1 MNLGHYAAEFDR
13 CAAWLEKSLP
23 YCHGTHTLQDLR
35 EATLAGRMQLWPGE
49 RSALLT
55 EIIRYPRRTGCHVAF
70 AGGDL
75 EELRKMA
82 DTVEAWAKSVGCD
95 HITVS
100 GRAGW
105 VRALGRGEIYST
117 MAGKDL

>member
-1 MNLGHYAAEFDR
+1 
-13 CAAWLEKSLP
+13 
-23 YCHGTHTLQDLR
+23 
-35 EATLAGRMQLWPGE
+35 MQLWPGE
-49 RSALLT
+49 RSALLS
-55 EIIRYPRRTGCHVAF
+55 EIVRYPRRVGCHIAF

-75 EELRKMA
+75 EELRMMA

-95 HITVS
+95 HITVG

-117 MAGKDL
+117 NARKEL